1 MPIYVVKPYQV
12 KEEEFETFSYRF
24 FTEEERNAGKHLGL
38 LRNHTY
44 LIRKKFNEGVQV
56 KQQPPYLYK
65 WIARFDDDIDLTQ
78 LSSLLEKIDNSNENV
93 ALLQADL
100 EVKRGEPFR
109 KKGIKQTSKES
120 IVLFDVDEHGEQLEG
135 LEGQKG
141 LERLKNTFEIL
152 KKIEPIFQ
160 QRQFLVRGSSS
171 FGIKEGMRLH
181 IFAKL
186 KEPRTRDE
194 LRVWMKNHSL
204 DSSIYSKGQMWFV
217 ASPLLI
223 GTEDTFFKREPRS
236 FISGEGE
243 IELEVEKDQ
252 GYHLTAIA
260 NKEGKETSANCSS
273 LESLK
278 NAVREKT
285 NLKGQRNEYFYW
297 IISRA
302 VELGVDEPFIDWL
315 SAQDTSIRGDWS
327 KGGLL
332 YKRDSY
338 IAYQNKILHSTPIAR
353 NDYFDGGIYR
363 FDTTDLKNH
372 AEDIIKL
379 AREGR
384 VLIAIKSDMGT
395 GKTELMRLFKEALER
410 EEIIKTGAYIS
421 PRRAISDANGA
432 KVDMD
437 FMLPKESGK
446 YVELS
451 AKDKRAFFNNSSW
464 VATTDISIR
473 LDEDPRDIV
482 IFDELH
488 KSLASLPDDG
498 CLTGIDYLLNEK
510 LMAAKVIVIL
520 DADMDNELVGL
531 FVNKAFEFE
540 AATKSRKAFLIQN
553 RGSHHHGRENVIIHT
568 PAQALSFAFAQ
579 IKAGKRVFIHTDHSD
594 KEGAISTWRRLLEEK
609 MIEEGIEGFGAAFDA
624 DSAPMEVR
632 GDERED
638 WYLQKLNEGLKF
650 TIHSPFTNYGW
661 DLLLEE
667 DNHFEVSLGIY
678 THGWSQ
684 ANVIKQG
691 GGRARRASLCAY
703 CVWGKHKP
711 KRGDDGELIY
721 PDTYLDEDEAAKIL
735 ENALRFEES
744 LNSLQKEFLRPATIK
759 KQLGLIK
766 PLFGLLQLIRSNQEV
781 YRWLEDDPREEYRYI
796 NLTRDEYEITKTG
809 MNRLFMEDERE
820 MRELARGYTNLE
832 VSDINLENI
841 GELREIRDGFRADM
855 ISEFALLSQT
865 LQKEEIP
872 QAINGSSYF
881 NYPRLIKCLLK
892 ETYSGFEKEDF
903 VGWLHANEES
913 FELIYSE
920 KDREAV
926 INELSRLRGLTDS
939 IKTSNFKRYLSSFFE
954 EHNLVLTGMA
964 VGKTEWTRLYEE
976 YRQHSYERGFRKGW
990 KAEDKKNF
998 IKNDIEGKIRR
1009 KEHLEDY
1016 EKNIAIKDLDYQ
1028 IYTVEK
1034 PDRWLKR
1041 VCQVTDSNFL
1051 SSHYW

>member
-171 FGIKEGMRLH
+171 FGIKQGMRLH
-181 IFAKL
+181 LFAKL

-194 LRVWMKNHSL
+194 LRAWMKSHSL
-204 DSSIYSKGQMWFV
+204 DSSVYANGQMWFV

-223 GTEDTFFKREPRS
+223 GTKDTFDKGEQRS
-236 FISGEGE
+236 FICGEGE
-243 IELEVEKDQ
+243 IELKVEKAQ
-252 GYHLTAIA
+252 GRSSHVNSEGRETAF
-260 NKEGKETSANCSS
+260 SCSS
-273 LESLK
+273 LEALQKEVLGKVSL
-278 NAVREKT
+278 V
-285 NLKGQRNEYFYW
+285 GQRNEYFYW

-315 SAQDTSIRGDWS
+315 SAQETKIIGDWS
-327 KGGLL
+327 KEALL
-332 YKRDSY
+332 VKRDAY
-338 IAYQNKILHSTPIAR
+338 IAYQNKILHSTPISR
-353 NDYFDGGIYR
+353 NTYFDGGIYR

-395 GKTELMRLFKEALER
+395 GKTELMRVFREALEK
-410 EEIIKTGAYIS
+410 EEIIRTGAYIS
-421 PRRAISDANGA
+421 PRRAISDANGS
-432 KVDMD
+432 KVDMA
-437 FMLPKESGK
+437 FMLPKESGR

-451 AKDKRAFFNNSSW
+451 AKDKKTFFREAPW

-473 LDEDPRDIV
+473 LDEEPRDIV

-498 CLTGIDYLLNEK
+498 CQVDIDYLLNEK
-510 LMAAKVIVIL
+510 LLSAKVIVIL

-531 FVNKAFEFE
+531 FVNKAMEFD
-540 AATKSRKAFLIQN
+540 AAKQRRKAFLIEN
-553 RGSHHHGRENVIIHT
+553 RGSHHLGRENVIIHT

-624 DSAPMEVR
+624 DSASMEIR

-667 DNHFEVSLGIY
+667 DNHFEVTVGIY

-711 KRGDDGELIY
+711 KRGDDGELVY
-721 PDTYLDEDEAAKIL
+721 PDTYLDEEEAAKIL
-735 ENALRFEES
+735 EKALLFEES
-744 LNSLQKEFLRPATIK
+744 LGCLQKEFLQPATIK

-766 PLFGLLQLIRSNQEV
+766 PLFGLLQLIRSSQEV
-781 YRWLEDDPREEYRYI
+781 YRWLEDDKSEEYRYI
-796 NLTRDEYEITKTG
+796 NLTQDDYEITKKG
-809 MNRLFMEDERE
+809 MNVLFMKDARE
-820 MRELARGYTNLE
+820 MLMLSHSYTNLD

-865 LQKEEIP
+865 LLKEEIP
-872 QAINGSSYF
+872 RVINGSSYF
-881 NYPRLIKCLLK
+881 NYPRIIKCLLK
-892 ETYSGFEKEDF
+892 ETYSGFERADF
-903 VGWLHANEES
+903 VGWLHTNEES
-913 FELIYSE
+913 FELIYSKKE
-920 KDREAV
+920 RMEV
-926 INELSRLRGLTDS
+926 MVQLSRLRGLTDS
-939 IKTSNFKRYLSSFFE
+939 IKTSNFRRYLVGFFE
-954 EHNLVLTGMA
+954 EHNLILTPKS
-964 VGKTEWTRLYEE
+964 VVKTEWTKLYED
-976 YRQHSYERGFRKGW
+976 YRQHSYDRGFRKSW
-990 KAEDKKNF
+990 KAEDKKSF
-998 IKNDIEGKIRR
+998 IKKDIELKIRK
-1009 KEHLEDY
+1009 KERLEEY
-1016 EKNIAIKDLDYQ
+1016 EKNIAVKDLDYH
-1028 IYTVEK
+1028 IYVVEK
-1034 PDRWLKR
+1034 PNKWLKR
-1041 VCQVTDSNFL
+1041 VCQVT
-1051 SSHYW
+1051 SSQYLNTHYY